1 MSIVLGKPT
10 AASAEDWSITVPL
23 DAAIPVDRTLNIPIE
38 RQPYEK
44 PTQFTH
50 RLIEY
55 RALSQLPGL
64 QRLLGG
70 EFNPQGYAQM
80 QQHQQ
85 KMKAYIEGLPP
96 PFRFEN
102 PDTKWDIECP
112 WLKPQREYLRC
123 TTWLFF
129 VVTYRYSMF
138 TVPQSR
144 TEVIKAGIK
153 VLQAQKAHWRTLGV
167 QHYKLYALAFFTIEA
182 ATAIM
187 VVYIAY
193 PSENNE
199 LFDNALFHIKESI
212 ARMNSIQA
220 SNPFARPA
228 ADLIQLLML
237 RAESIHD
244 VRESIRDDIN
254 SSPSESPQPQ
264 KVTPQ
269 YIDSH
274 YKPSFQGESYNSADY
289 RPSQNLDLAHSESSS
304 TPPNFDFSIGGIIG
318 PCGPTATMVDNNFVT
333 VPDAWDPM
341 ILLERADVM
350 IPGEDRMGS
359 FAGVS
364 GQGQD
369 IYNL

>member
-1 MSIVLGKPT
+1 MSMVLGKPT

-23 DAAIPVDRTLNIPIE
+23 DAAIPVDRTLSIPIE

-55 RALSQLPGL
+55 RALSHLPGL

-70 EFNPQGYAQM
+70 EFNPRDYAQM

-153 VLQAQKAHWRTLGV
+153 VLQAQEAHYRTLSV
-167 QHYKLYALAFFTIEA
+167 QHYKLYALAFFTLEA

-193 PSENNE
+193 PSENND
-199 LFDNALFHIKESI
+199 LFYSALFHIKESI
-212 ARMNSIQA
+212 ARMNAIQA

-228 ADLIQLLML
+228 ADLIQLLLL

-244 VRESIRDDIN
+244 VRESIRNDIN
-254 SSPSESPQPQ
+254 SSSSESPTPQ
-264 KVTPQ
+264 DITPQ
-269 YIDSH
+269 YLNSDF
-274 YKPSFQGESYNSADY
+274 KPSFQGESFDFADY
-289 RPSQNLDLAHSESSS
+289 IPSQALDLAPSESSS

-318 PCGPTATMVDNNFVT
+318 PYGPTATVVDNNFMT

-341 ILLERADVM
+341 ILLQRADMM
-350 IPGEDRMGS
+350 IPGDDGMDG
-359 FAGVS
+359 FVGGY
-364 GQGQD
+364 GQG
-369 IYNL
+369 